1 MKKLISCLS
10 AIMLI
15 FSLCSCSGSTNST
28 APTSQET
35 NPLVFDISEY
45 KADVSAY
52 RDLTYQSSIILAN
65 VGNYENNYWKTLG
78 RLSDDM
84 SDRAFEWL
92 AENSEETQET
102 VSASY
107 EAIQSAYGDLTS
119 ADIDE
124 EAEAAEI
131 AAGVDA
137 LHVGYSALYELVTKP
152 SGSREDFVQALSDLI
167 NDVEAANDT
176 LSNLLSED
184 E

>member
-1 MKKLISCLS
+1 MKKLISLS
-10 AIMLI
+10 LSMILVVV
-15 FSLCSCSGSTNST
+15 LCSCGGVPEQPVSESPDAS
-28 APTSQET
+28 SSS
-35 NPLVFDISEY
+35 FDL
-45 KADVSAY
+45 SAY
-52 RDLTYQSSIILAN
+52 QVDAEEFRGLAYEASVILAN
-65 VGNYENNYWKTLG
+65 VGTYENNYWKALG

-152 SGSREDFVQALSDLI
+152 SGSREDFVRALSDLI